1 MEKIKTYCY
10 KAMAYDNYS
19 QDEGETIF
27 FATKK
32 QANNYVEF
40 MKKYDPNTK
49 EGYTTYTIGKQ
60 VVYLSEYAMI
70 INYLKNEIR
79 DLEDELEELKNDN
92 DYFSE
97 NQELEYETKIIEKE
111 ELLKSYQEKLNDE
124 TNEEKQSLNF

>member
-10 KAMAYDNYS
+10 KAMAYDNYT

-32 QANNYVEF
+32 QAINYVDF

-92 DYFSE
+92 DYFSK
-97 NQELEYETKIIEKE
+97 NQELEYETKIKEKE
-111 ELLKSYQEKLNDE
+111 ELLKFYKEKTMNNNDKE
-124 TNEEKQSLNF
+124 NDLEM